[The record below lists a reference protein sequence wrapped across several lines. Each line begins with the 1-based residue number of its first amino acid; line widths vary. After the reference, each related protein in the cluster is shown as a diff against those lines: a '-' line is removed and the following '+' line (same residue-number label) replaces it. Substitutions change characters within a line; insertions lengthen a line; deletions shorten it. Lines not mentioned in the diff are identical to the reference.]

1 MLALAPLKAVQECVC
16 VCVFRDRPDS
26 GFVSPE
32 ISRIP
37 GSANFRDQHI
47 PGSCASRDRPDS
59 GFGEFQGS
67 AYSRF
72 VCLQRSAGFRVRVS
86 RDQPDSG
93 FVSPEISRIPG
104 SVNFRFDG
112 FQADFRFVG
121 FSQVW
126 PGVSRDRPDSG
137 FGEFQGSAYSRFVC
151 LRDSNGYIGI
161 HKCTGELEFLSRNA
175 KKKAMLGPQNIQ
187 RSLSRFRHHKT
198 KNLGG

>member
-1 MLALAPLKAVQECVC
+1 VC
-16 VCVFRDRPDS
+16 VCLQRSAGFRVRRIS
-26 GFVSPE
+26 GISIFQVRVPPE
-32 ISRIP
+32 IGRIP

-47 PGSCASRDRPDS
+47 PGSC
-59 GFGEFQGS
+59 
-67 AYSRF
+67 
-72 VCLQRSAGFRVRVS
+72 VS